1 MQWCCILSMKQLFVV
16 ETDAFDYMLTG
27 RLVAFFLRILNASEQ
42 KYSVI
47 GKETYNS
54 RHTT

>member
-1 MQWCCILSMKQLFVV
+1 MKQLFVV